1 MKLFNLHNRLL
12 LCIFIVLHLKD
23 FAVKTANVI
32 LLVVKICMYFGL
44 RNFEKGPPKVILRQI
59 SKKDIKEQ
67 KKKIEILNLLKR
79 IILMLFGALVKL
91 VKMQGPD

>member
-1 MKLFNLHNRLL
+1 M
-12 LCIFIVLHLKD
+12 
-23 FAVKTANVI
+23 
-32 LLVVKICMYFGL
+32 
-44 RNFEKGPPKVILRQI
+44 ILRQI
-59 SKKDIKEQ
+59 SKKDIKRTK